1 MDVNINDK
9 NGETFNAYCKEEI
22 ETLRRVIVLTKE
34 VNVATGKSIQIA
46 KMRTCST

>member
-22 ETLRRVIVLTKE
+22 ETLRRVTVLTKE
-34 VNVATGKSIQIA
+34 VNVATGNQFK
-46 KMRTCST
+46 